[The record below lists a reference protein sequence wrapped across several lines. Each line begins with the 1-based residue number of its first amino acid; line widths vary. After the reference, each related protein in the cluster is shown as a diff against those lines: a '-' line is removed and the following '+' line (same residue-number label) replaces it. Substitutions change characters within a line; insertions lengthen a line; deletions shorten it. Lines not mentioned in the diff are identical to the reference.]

1 MFSFENNVCREGTG
15 NMKGAMEKRLPEGS
29 VSLWGAEMDYPTA
42 PCVCKALADF
52 AENGI
57 YGFTLSSE
65 IYTDIICKWMARM
78 RRADVDPGWIVPV
91 MGTVYSLCTALRAF
105 TEEGDGVIIQSPSYF
120 RFGSAVERNRRTLVT
135 NPMTEEKGIYH
146 LDFVDLET
154 KMADPHNKLMILV
167 NPHNP
172 TGRVFTEAEM
182 SRIGELADR
191 YGVVVFCDEIF
202 AETAQPGHG
211 FRPYACLNGK
221 GITCFSLGKSFNFTG
236 VSQANLL
243 IPDPALR
250 EQYILQRDRDH
261 YGSIDPFFYN
271 AVLAAYSE
279 DGAAWLRAM
288 NAHTAENHALIAETL
303 RREMPL
309 LSLSPLE
316 GTFVAWLDCRR
327 LGLDDDALQ
336 RFFEEEALLFA
347 DPGAEYGASGF
358 YRWNIATPSA
368 NIRKALKVLKA
379 AYDRH
384 YSTEEDT
391 KWIS

>member
-1 MFSFENNVCREGTG
+1 MFSFETNVCREGTG
-15 NMKGAMEKRLPEGS
+15 NMKGAVEKRLPEGS

-42 PCVCKALADF
+42 PCVRKALADF

-57 YGFTLSSE
+57 YGFTLASQT
-65 IYTDIICKWMARM
+65 YTGTICNWMAYM
-78 RRADVDPGWIVPV
+78 RGADVDPEWIVPV
-91 MGTVYSLCTALRAF
+91 MGTVFALSTAVRAF
-105 TEEGDGVIIQSPSYF
+105 TKEGDGVIIQSPSYF
-120 RFGSAVERNRRTLVT
+120 RFDSAVARNGRALAA
-135 NPMTEEKGIYH
+135 NPMIEKNGAYH
-146 LDFVDLET
+146 LDFEDLEA
-154 KMADPHNKLMILV
+154 KMADRRNKLMILV

-182 SRIGELADR
+182 GRIGELADR

-202 AETAQPGHG
+202 AETTQPGHE
-211 FRPYACLNGK
+211 FRPYACLNGR
-221 GITCFSLGKSFNFTG
+221 GITCFSLGKGFNFTG

-250 EQYILQRDRDH
+250 EQYVVQRDRDH

-271 AVLAAYSE
+271 AVLAAYSK

-288 NAHTAENHALIAETL
+288 NAHTAKNHVLITETL
-303 RREMPL
+303 RQKMPL

-327 LGLDDDALQ
+327 LGLNDDALQ
-336 RFFEEEALLFA
+336 RFFEQEALLFA
-347 DPGAEYGASGF
+347 DPGVEYGASGF

-368 NIRKALKVLKA
+368 NIRKALKLLKA

-384 YSTEEDT
+384 FISKEDT